1 MLIRDI
7 LGTKSPDIHA
17 IYPDEPISVAID
29 KMVKL
34 DIGSL
39 IVMQGGRMAG
49 LVTLREILRGIN
61 RYGREITDM
70 HISEIMCTNPV
81 IGAPDSTVEYVRAV
95 MTDNHVSHLPV
106 LEGDKLVGVISL
118 HDVARACLNEAEYE
132 NTMLKRYIAM

>member
-7 LGTKSPDIHA
+7 LLTKSPDIHG
-17 IYPDEPISVAID
+17 IYPDEPVSVAID

-39 IVMQGGRMAG
+39 VVLQEARMVG
-49 LVTLREILRGIN
+49 LLTLREILRGFSH
-61 RYGREITDM
+61 YGREFGDM
-70 HISEIMCTNPV
+70 HVSEIMQKNPV
-81 IGAPDSTVEYVRAV
+81 IGAPDSSVEYVRAV

-106 LEGDKLVGVISL
+106 LEGEHLIGVISL